1 MRINY
6 NVTGARRKELVRIIA
21 DTTGA
26 KAEYMKMPTCSYRI
40 DYFTVTRDGALEFD
54 DMADSEE
61 VEKVLEAI
69 ADAGFEPE
77 APETESADRTHHK
90 ANRRA

>member
-6 NVTGARRKELVRIIA
+6 NVTGAQRKELVKVIS

-26 KAEYMKMPTCSYRI
+26 KATYMKMPTCNYEI
-40 DYFTVTRDGALEFD
+40 DCFTVTKDGALEFD

-61 VEKVLEAI
+61 VEKVLDAI
-69 ADAGFEPE
+69 A
-77 APETESADRTHHK
+77 ADPG
-90 ANRRA
+90 